1 MQVNIY
7 LTTGDAAGFDLHWD
21 DHDVIIVQL
30 AGEKTWEV
38 RGLSRPV
45 PMFRDAVPNYE
56 PSEEIVWAGVMNTG
70 DMMHIP
76 RGYWHQATRQDRGDG
91 FSLHVTF
98 GFHKQTGV
106 NWLTW
111 LADQA
116 RHEETF
122 RHDLKRWD
130 TADERDSQQ
139 RELTDAVSRLVADQP
154 FDGFFATREQQR
166 SPARVVATHGL
177 LGKPSDVV
185 CVTDFPPSIDCRGE
199 RVTVSAVGKE
209 LTFAAKA
216 LPALSLL
223 LCGSPMNIGEVSTST
238 GVDAATLA
246 DVLVEEE
253 ICAEVTSE
261 LASGYSD
268 LIISEDH

>member
-1 MQVNIY
+1 MDQSNAYDPTMEVACRALQWWSRETVQVNIY

-116 RHEETF
+116 NLR
-122 RHDLKRWD
+122 
-130 TADERDSQQ
+130 
-139 RELTDAVSRLVADQP
+139 
-154 FDGFFATREQQR
+154 R
-166 SPARVVATHGL
+166 SH
-177 LGKPSDVV
+177 
-185 CVTDFPPSIDCRGE
+185 F
-199 RVTVSAVGKE
+199 
-209 LTFAAKA
+209 
-216 LPALSLL
+216 
-223 LCGSPMNIGEVSTST
+223 
-238 GVDAATLA
+238 
-246 DVLVEEE
+246 
-253 ICAEVTSE
+253 
-261 LASGYSD
+261 
-268 LIISEDH
+268 